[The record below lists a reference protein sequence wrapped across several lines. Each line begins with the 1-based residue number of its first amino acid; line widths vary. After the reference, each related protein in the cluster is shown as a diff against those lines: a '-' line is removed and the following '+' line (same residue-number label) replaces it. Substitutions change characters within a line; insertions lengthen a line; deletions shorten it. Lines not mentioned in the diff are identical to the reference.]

1 MWILQW
7 LPDWIFYAI
16 FFAGLL
22 GLLATY
28 IMKFIPFVYVYRTP
42 IQAVS
47 ILAIAIGTYMSGA
60 ISNEEAWRARV
71 KEMEVKV
78 AKAEAQSSEA
88 NVKIVT
94 KIVEK
99 EKIIKETTNENVK
112 AVTKYITDECKL
124 SNVAVSLHDSSSRN
138 EVPSSTIDTIRGT
151 SEIKTAELLTTVIE
165 NYGTY
170 HEVVN
175 RLKGWQDWYK
185 EQKLIFESV
194 K

>member
-60 ISNEEAWRARV
+60 ISNEEAWQARV
-71 KEMEVKV
+71 KEMEAKV
-78 AKAEAQSSEA
+78 AAAEVQS
-88 NVKIVT
+88 VKENI

-99 EKIIKETTNENVK
+99 V
-112 AVTKYITDECKL
+112 V
-124 SNVAVSLHDSSSRN
+124 
-138 EVPSSTIDTIRGT
+138 
-151 SEIKTAELLTTVIE
+151 IKTQIVRTRGQDIIQYVDR
-165 NYGTY
+165 
-170 HEVVN
+170 EVV
-175 RLKGWQDWYK
+175 KYDTKFAPGGVCEIPK
-185 EQKLIFESV
+185 EFIKAHNDAAEAP